1 MRRPSHLPASERPPL
16 IGLTGAIAAGKSE
29 ALAALESLGAATLE
43 SDAVVHE
50 ILGTDEVRDRLVQRW
65 GPEVAPAGDL
75 DRPQVG
81 AVVFEKPEEL
91 AWLESV
97 LHPLVGE
104 RIADWVVGLPPHT
117 SVAVVEVPLL
127 FETGMES
134 FFDAT
139 IAVAA
144 SEETRARRAADR
156 GTDLVESRAG
166 RQLPAAEKERR
177 ATFVV
182 SNDGDR
188 DALRAELEELLPRLV
203 AIRSTA

>member
-1 MRRPSHLPASERPPL
+1 MRRPSHLPKSERPPL
-16 IGLTGAIAAGKSE
+16 IGLTGPIAAGKSE
-29 ALAALESLGAATLE
+29 ALATLESLGAATLS
-43 SDAVVHE
+43 SDAVVHD
-50 ILGTDEVRDRLVQRW
+50 ILGTDEVRDRLIQRW
-65 GPEVAPAGDL
+65 GPEVAPAGQL
-75 DRPQVG
+75 DRAQIG
-81 AVVFEKPEEL
+81 AVVFEKPDEL

-97 LHPLVGE
+97 LHPLVGQ

-144 SEETRARRAADR
+144 SDETRARRAADR
-156 GTDLVESRAG
+156 GTDLVEGRAG

-177 ATFVV
+177 ATFVLA
-182 SNDGDR
+182 NDGDLE
-188 DALRAELEELLPRLV
+188 DLRARLEELLPRL
-203 AIRSTA
+203 AAARSAA

>member
-1 MRRPSHLPASERPPL
+1 MRRPSQLPASERPPL

-29 ALAALESLGAATLE
+29 ALATLESLGAATLS
-43 SDAVVHE
+43 SDAVVHDL
-50 ILGTDEVRDRLVQRW
+50 LGSEEVRGRLVERW
-65 GPEVAPAGDL
+65 GAEVAPAGLL
-75 DRPQVG
+75 DRGRVG
-81 AVVFEKPEEL
+81 ALVFEKPEEL

-97 LHPLVGE
+97 LHPLVGQ

-117 SVAVVEVPLL
+117 SIAVVEVPLL

-144 SEETRARRAADR
+144 SDETRARRAADR
-156 GTDLVESRAG
+156 GTDLVEGRAG
-166 RQLPAAEKERR
+166 RQLSAAEKERR
-177 ATFVV
+177 ATFRV

-188 DALRAELEELLPRLV
+188 EALRTRLEELLPRLV
-203 AIRSTA
+203 AAGSPA